1 MGGHGLI
8 RITRPMA
15 PAGAVAA
22 LLAVLFVCLAA
33 HGAPHGTADARGGG
47 HPRAVAAGHTSD
59 GHTSE
64 GHTSDGHTQV
74 RHTAARHTEVRHI
87 AVRHTAARHMA
98 VRHTADGYMADGP
111 MAAAYAC
118 PYDRGDCGLFPYL
131 TAAVLTAP
139 PLDPPPQTG
148 DPARVAPDRRAGPP
162 AAAGARP
169 RAPDLHV
176 LQVLRT

>member
-22 LLAVLFVCLAA
+22 LFAVLLVCLAP
-33 HGAPHGTADARGGG
+33 HGAPHGTADARGGD
-47 HPRAVAAGHTSD
+47 HPRAVAAVHTSD
-59 GHTSE
+59 GHT
-64 GHTSDGHTQV
+64 
-74 RHTAARHTEVRHI
+74 
-87 AVRHTAARHMA
+87 AVRHTT
-98 VRHTADGYMADGP
+98 VRHTADGH

-131 TAAVLTAP
+131 TPAVLTAP
-139 PLDPPPQTG
+139 PLDPPPQAG
-148 DPARVAPDRRAGPP
+148 DPARVEQDRRAGPP

>member
-22 LLAVLFVCLAA
+22 LLAVLFVCLAP
-33 HGAPHGTADARGGG
+33 HGAPHGTADARSGG
-47 HPRAVAAGHTSD
+47 HPRAVAAGHTSG
-59 GHTSE
+59 GHT
-64 GHTSDGHTQV
+64 
-74 RHTAARHTEVRHI
+74 
-87 AVRHTAARHMA
+87 AVRHTA
-98 VRHTADGYMADGP
+98 VRHTADGP
-111 MAAAYAC
+111 MGAGHTVVRYAC

-131 TAAVLTAP
+131 TPAVLTAP
-139 PLDPPPQTG
+139 PLDPPPQAG
-148 DPARVAPDRRAGPP
+148 DTARVGPDRRAGPP
-162 AAAGARP
+162 TAAGARP